1 MATEPTNRSVSDV
14 TVPARDG
21 FGLAATLFLP
31 AEPGGAHAVLV
42 GPAMGVRRRF
52 YARFAEFLQQHGCTV
67 LTFDYRGTGGSVRPE
82 SRSAALHD
90 WGEQD
95 LAGAIDGLESACGAR
110 RVSVVAHSVSAQL
123 LGLADNNDRL
133 GPLVLVA
140 PQSGYWRLFGP
151 YAKFALAA
159 GWTVGIPL
167 LAALFGRLPGWVLG
181 GMDVPAGVAREWARW
196 GRHPDYILSYR
207 ADTRGGFARIKAPLL
222 VFSMSGDI
230 FAPPAAVKEIV
241 SWYGSPQR
249 AQRHLALPA
258 GRPIGH
264 FNFFKEGVVGS
275 AWQETVAWLAGDA
288 GKGRTDR
295 SAQP

>member
-1 MATEPTNRSVSDV
+1 MAIEATSRPAYDLL
-14 TVPARDG
+14 VPARDG
-21 FGLAATLFLP
+21 RELGATLYVPTRPDP
-31 AEPGGAHAVLV
+31 ARVVLV

-52 YARFAEFLQQHGCTV
+52 YARFAVFLRQHGLTV
-67 LTFDYRGTGGSVRPE
+67 LTFDYRGTGGSVHQDSPD
-82 SRSAALHD
+82 AALHD

-95 LAGAIDGLESACGAR
+95 LPGAIDWLERSHGAT

-151 YAKFALAA
+151 YAKYLLAA

-167 LAALFGRLPGWVLG
+167 LTTLFGRLPGWALG

-196 GRHPDYILSYR
+196 GRHPDYILSHR
-207 ADTRGGFARIKAPLL
+207 PDTRAGFARITSPLL
-222 VFSMSGDI
+222 VFGMAGDV

-241 SWYGSPQR
+241 SWYGSPR
-249 AQRHLALPA
+249 REQRHLTAS
-258 GRPIGH
+258 GGGPIGH
-264 FNFFKEGVVGS
+264 FNFFKDGVVRP
-275 AWQETVAWLAGDA
+275 AWSETAAWLAGETA
-288 GKGRTDR
+288 QAARES
-295 SAQP
+295 SAAP